1 MRIFFFLLI
10 FILLPETITLNI
22 IYSSYYLYFKTLC
35 STCFLLCGIFSY
47 FKSKTKRKYPIFILL
62 GLSSSLIGDIII
74 NTSIY
79 NSFIIATLF
88 FIFAHITF
96 IVAFCSI
103 NKIKFINIIL
113 LMFIF
118 IPFNLFVYNST
129 DIFDFKGLFPLISVY
144 SFLISF
150 MVVKALD
157 IIRFFKLN
165 KFYTFLSVVGP
176 ILFLISDIIL
186 LIDNFSIYSC
196 EILSCFN
203 HITYYSGQ
211 AFLALSLSKDLTKK
225 NSKKVMQ

>member
-35 STCFLLCGIFSY
+35 SICFLLCGIFSY

-62 GLSSSLIGDIII
+62 GLASSLIGDIII

-79 NSFIIATLF
+79 NSFIIAF
-88 FIFAHITF
+88 S
-96 IVAFCSI
+96 SI

-129 DIFDFKGLFPLISVY
+129 DIFDFKGLFPLISIY

-165 KFYTFLSVVGP
+165 KFYTFLSVIGP
-176 ILFLISDIIL
+176 ILFLL
-186 LIDNFSIYSC
+186 
-196 EILSCFN
+196 
-203 HITYYSGQ
+203 
-211 AFLALSLSKDLTKK
+211 
-225 NSKKVMQ
+225 